1 MVICGTTKPLVV
13 FAGITLLD
21 RLATVREG
29 WRPRNNPQN
38 MLLCTSTAVSH
49 SPTPRPQVGH

>member
-38 MLLCTSTAVSH
+38 MLLCTSE
-49 SPTPRPQVGH
+49 P